1 MPIPGCLRVLQ
12 GTQKKETHIVIFP
25 QIDSGTVQLM
35 FDGDLYFSI
44 YLVDLG
50 GLYNEHH
57 SRMHRMQKCGRE
69 AAHYHAD
76 HYHMIAREAAP
87 SCRFPLGTFWGRFQ
101 GQPTSTTKLGP
112 LGKLW

>member
-1 MPIPGCLRVLQ
+1 
-12 GTQKKETHIVIFP
+12 
-25 QIDSGTVQLM
+25 
-35 FDGDLYFSI
+35 
-44 YLVDLG
+44 
-50 GLYNEHH
+50 
-57 SRMHRMQKCGRE
+57 MQKCGRE